1 AESERADDDPRAL
14 QVRRRGAM
22 TRHSGKRKLWQAVVR
37 LARRERGSQLV
48 ELAIVL
54 PVLLVL
60 FAAIGEFGNFFYTYS
75 TLNKATRGGA
85 RYLVSRTFSATEQDK
100 AKSLV
105 IYGDANAGCTGT
117 PVLPGLSCANVSVAG
132 DGGALGYPD
141 HVTVQITGYTYQ
153 PLFDLGRLTNR
164 VFTLAVPISPATTM
178 K

>member
-1 AESERADDDPRAL
+1 M
-14 QVRRRGAM
+14 M
-22 TRHSGKRKLWQAVVR
+22 TRHSSTRR
-37 LARRERGSQLV
+37 LVHTFGRFVRRERGSQLV

-105 IYGDANAGCTGT
+105 IYGDSSAGCTGT
-117 PVLPGLSCANVSVAG
+117 PVLPGLTCANVSVAG
-132 DGGALGYPD
+132 DGGAPGYPD

-164 VFTLAVPISPATTM
+164 VFTLAVPISPATKM
-178 K
+178 KYLLF

>member
-1 AESERADDDPRAL
+1 
-14 QVRRRGAM
+14 M
-22 TRHSGKRKLWQAVVR
+22 TRQKSGRRFVR
-37 LARRERGSQLV
+37 SSVSFARRERGSQLV

-54 PVLLVL
+54 PILLVL

-85 RYLVSRTFSATEQDK
+85 RYLVSRTFSQTEQDK

-105 IYGDANAGCTGT
+105 IYGDASAGCGGT
-117 PVLPGLSCANVSVAG
+117 PVLPRLSCANVSVAG
-132 DGGALGYPD
+132 DGGAPGYPN

-164 VFTLAVPISPATTM
+164 AFTLAVPISPATTM
-178 K
+178 KYLLF